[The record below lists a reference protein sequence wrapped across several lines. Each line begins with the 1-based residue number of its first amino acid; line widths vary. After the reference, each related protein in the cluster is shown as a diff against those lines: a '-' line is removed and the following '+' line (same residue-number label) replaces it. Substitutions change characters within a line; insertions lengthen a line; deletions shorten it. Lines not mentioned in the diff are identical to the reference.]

1 MDIVDLTKEIDKLN
15 RETIPLLQGVLN
27 QLVKDLHSLVDR
39 VNNAKV
45 VMTFQIPEK
54 GKGDYHGQETDEA

>member
-27 QLVKDLHSLVDR
+27 QLVEDLHSLVDR

-45 VMTFQIPEK
+45 VMTFQIPDREGGEDASPK
-54 GKGDYHGQETDEA
+54 

>member
-15 RETIPLLQGVLN
+15 RETIPLIQEVLN
-27 QLVKDLHSLVDR
+27 QLVEDLHSLVDR

-54 GKGDYHGQETDEA
+54 GGGKDASSK